1 MFIECTQEEQKW
13 RKLKYKLKKEQKK
26 TWKHLWW
33 VVKTEYVWSQR
44 VIDKKSEEE
53 SNDHLEQDESQLNEL
68 LHTCL
73 NFCFTLLQKQYSKS
87 EYSNVLVCELAVLR
101 VQISESQWGWMGSDN
116 YLLILLKMIKIAHFM
131 VIEQVFQKWEQ
142 DISDSSFD
150 SKLSLLNIDSELKHE
165 KRPECLKLI

>member
-1 MFIECTQEEQKW
+1 MFIERTQGEQKW

-26 TWKHLWW
+26 AWKHLWW
-33 VVKTEYVWSQR
+33 VVETEYMQSQR

-87 EYSNVLVCELAVLR
+87 EYSNVLVCELAVLK
-101 VQISESQWGWMGSDN
+101 VWISESQWRWMSSDN
-116 YLLILLKMIKIAHFM
+116 YLLILLKMIKIAHFRI
-131 VIEQVFQKWEQ
+131 IEQMFQEWEQ

-150 SKLSLLNIDSELKHE
+150 SELSSLNTDSELKHE
-165 KRPECLKLI
+165 KRPECLELV